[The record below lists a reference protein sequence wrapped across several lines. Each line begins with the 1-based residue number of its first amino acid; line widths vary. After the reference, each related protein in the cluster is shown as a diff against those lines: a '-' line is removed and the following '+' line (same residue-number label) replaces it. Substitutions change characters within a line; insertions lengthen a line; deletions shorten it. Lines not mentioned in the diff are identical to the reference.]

1 MLPGH
6 YTPTAAAAMIG
17 ISVSSLRNYC
27 SQFKELLSAD
37 ASPPAG
43 VERRLTP
50 ADVATLQRVKEL
62 RGQGMAPADIVAT
75 LQSRLQTE
83 DTATLQPYIDS
94 TTTDLKPAQAQ
105 PTAQELAPATTQAI
119 ELYSAILSH
128 TTALQSRMDAMQ
140 AQIDSQARA
149 GASRFTL
156 FVAGI
161 LIGLVVALIIVGV
174 LWLGR

>member
-1 MLPGH
+1 MPGH

-17 ISVSSLRNYC
+17 ISVSTLRNYC
-27 SQFKELLSAD
+27 SQFKELLSPD
-37 ASPPAG
+37 AAPPAG
-43 VERRLTP
+43 TERRLTP

-62 RGQGMAPADIVAT
+62 RGQGMAPAAIVAT
-75 LQSRLQTE
+75 LQASLQTE
-83 DTATLQPYIDS
+83 DASTLQPYIDS
-94 TTTDLKPAQAQ
+94 TTTDFQPAQAQ
-105 PTAQELAPATTQAI
+105 PTAQELVPATTQAI
-119 ELYSAILSH
+119 ELYSAILTH

>member
-1 MLPGH
+1 MPPGH
-6 YTPTAAAAMIG
+6 YTPTAAAAVIG

-27 SQFKELLSAD
+27 SQFKGLLSPD

-50 ADVATLQRVKEL
+50 ADVATLQRIKEL
-62 RGQGMAPADIVAT
+62 RGQGMAPAAIVAT
-75 LQSRLQTE
+75 LQASLQTE

-94 TTTDLKPAQAQ
+94 TTTD
-105 PTAQELAPATTQAI
+105 QELAPATTQAI

-128 TTALQSRMDAMQ
+128 TTALQARMDAMQ

-174 LWLGR
+174 LWLSR